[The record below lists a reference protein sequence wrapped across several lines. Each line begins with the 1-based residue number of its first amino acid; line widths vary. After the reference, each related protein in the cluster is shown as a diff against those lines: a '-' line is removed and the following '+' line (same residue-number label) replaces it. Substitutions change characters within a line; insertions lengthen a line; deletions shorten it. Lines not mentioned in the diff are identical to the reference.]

1 MWRGGDTSAEIKV
14 YITTTVNFGDKPA
27 GCIAIAAARERA
39 AMDEGEFREAAWFL
53 QNRTYVDDA
62 TAGADSM
69 ERLEALSGEMEAV
82 AKRGGFEFKET
93 LMSGDKEDENGEQRK
108 VLGLIW
114 ETEADRLKV
123 DVKLNLGAKK
133 AGLHLMENI
142 ELSEGPEKALPEV
155 ITKREL
161 WRVAQGQYDPLGLL
175 CAFTIRFK
183 ILMRSI
189 VGGLPRR

>member
-1 MWRGGDTSAEIKV
+1 M
-14 YITTTVNFGDKPA
+14 
-27 GCIAIAAARERA
+27 
-39 AMDEGEFREAAWFL
+39 
-53 QNRTYVDDA
+53 DDA
-62 TAGADSM
+62 TAGADSIN
-69 ERLEALSGEMEAV
+69 RLEDLSGEMEVV

-93 LMSGDKEDENGEQRK
+93 LMSGDKEDENGEQHK

-114 ETEADRLKV
+114 ETEADRLRV

-142 ELSEGPEKALPEV
+142 ELGKEPEKALPEV

-175 CAFTIRFK
+175 CTAS
-183 ILMRSI
+183 RS
-189 VGGLPRR
+189 